1 MRDDLQYDFEWIV
14 CPHTHTH
21 TQPLQDG
28 YVPLMPLFVGL
39 LLLLLFVFAFQ
50 PSPRAWLTP
59 RWQLH
64 VGSQIQ
70 GPLMS
75 IKTRVTINHGLLLL
89 FQISSCYHLFSIFIF
104 LLLLFVTFSFC
115 HGLVDGVWD
124 NTETSRVVFLTL
136 CEVQK
141 VSSGDPSSFSGPFRT
156 QWS

>member
-1 MRDDLQYDFEWIV
+1 MTYFVCFGGCLFACMRPCKNHDSGSKHMRDDLQYDFEWIV

-104 LLLLFVTFSFC
+104 LIIIICYIQLLP
-115 HGLVDGVWD
+115 W
-124 NTETSRVVFLTL
+124 
-136 CEVQK
+136 
-141 VSSGDPSSFSGPFRT
+141 SGWWCVR
-156 QWS
+156 